1 MQKRVLFFLSLIAG
15 ACIIAISSCNEEPT
29 LFGLDLLP
37 TRDKESVFYNDA
49 GTLAGN
55 IFSIDSIAG
64 YRAVKPFLGSMND
77 LVFGVTEGSVA
88 VQFLYTVSNKSFGSS
103 PVADSLILYIK
114 VDTAYGDTTTPQMLR
129 IYPLTERLYADSVYF
144 SNKSMEGLYDPNE
157 IGSVSFVPTDTLIKI
172 RMDNALG
179 QSLLS
184 ADSATK
190 SDPNTFLNYFK
201 GIYIKPEKVTTP
213 GKGALIRAD
222 LFATQTYLKLYYHND
237 TTDSLTADYD
247 VNSTFSARL
256 GLLKHDYSATGITGI
271 NDTLR
276 NDSVL
281 YVQSLSGLGVH
292 LSFPCLE
299 SWKDSLPVAIH
310 KAELFLYP
318 DPVQSESYFARPSK
332 LDAYI
337 KTSSGNFGTIADASL
352 STSSGTTTYDFLGG
366 SYNETFKAYHFTLT
380 YHFQRYLQGKSERTD
395 IYVFPSNQ
403 GSEVTGLV
411 LRNGTNIRFRLKI
424 TYSRY

>member
-1 MQKRVLFFLSLIAG
+1 VQKRVPFFLSLIAG
-15 ACIIAISSCNEEPT
+15 ACIILISSCNEEPT

-37 TRDKESVFYNDA
+37 TRDKESVFYNDT

-55 IFSIDSIAG
+55 MFSIDSIAG
-64 YRAVKPFLGSMND
+64 YRAVKPFLGCMND

-88 VQFLYTVSNKSFGSS
+88 VQFLYTVSNRQFGPS
-103 PVADSLILYIK
+103 PVTDSLILFIK
-114 VDTAYGDTTTPQMLR
+114 VDTVYGDTLTPQIFR
-129 IYPLTERLYADSVYF
+129 IYPLTERLYADSIYF
-144 SNKSMEGLYDPNE
+144 SNKLMEGLYDPNE

-172 RMDNALG
+172 RLDNALG
-179 QSLLS
+179 QLLLS

-190 SDPNTFLNYFK
+190 SNPNTFLDYFK
-201 GIYIKPEKVTTP
+201 GFYIKPDRVTTP
-213 GKGALIRAD
+213 GKGSLVSAN

-237 TTDSLTADYD
+237 TTDSLIADYD

-256 GLLKHDYSATGITGI
+256 GLLRHDYSATGIIGI

-281 YVQSLSGLGVH
+281 YIQSLSGLGVH
-292 LSFPCLE
+292 LSFPGLE
-299 SWKDSLPVAIH
+299 GWKDSLPVAIH

-318 DPVQSESYFARPSK
+318 DPVQNESFFTRPAR

-352 STSSGTTTYDFLGG
+352 STSTGTTTYDFLGG
-366 SYNETFKAYHFTLT
+366 SYNETLKAYRFTLT
-380 YHFQRYLQGKSERTD
+380 YHFQRYLQGKSDRSD

-411 LRNGTNIRFRLKI
+411 LKNGTNIRFRLKI
-424 TYSRY
+424 TYSKY

>member
-1 MQKRVLFFLSLIAG
+1 MQKRVPFFLSLIAG

-37 TRDKESVFYNDA
+37 TRDKESVFYNEA

-55 IFSIDSIAG
+55 MFSIDSIAG
-64 YRAVKPFLGSMND
+64 YRAVKPFLGCMND
-77 LVFGVTEGSVA
+77 RVFGVTEGSVA
-88 VQFLYTVSNKSFGSS
+88 VQFLYTVSNKQFGPS
-103 PVADSLILYIK
+103 PVADSLLLFIK
-114 VDTAYGDTTTPQMLR
+114 VDTVYGDTVTPQIFR

-144 SNKSMEGLYDPNE
+144 SNKTMEGLYDPNE

-172 RMDNALG
+172 RIDNTLG
-179 QSLLS
+179 QLLLS

-190 SDPNTFLNYFK
+190 SNPNTFLDYFK
-201 GIYIKPEKVTTP
+201 GFYIKPDRVTTP
-213 GKGALIRAD
+213 GKGSLASAN

-237 TTDSLTADYD
+237 TTDSLIADYD

-256 GLLKHDYSATGITGI
+256 GLLKHDYTATGIAGI

-281 YVQSLSGLGVH
+281 YIQSLSGLGVH
-292 LSFPCLE
+292 LSFPGLE
-299 SWKDSLPVAIH
+299 SWKDSLPIAIH
-310 KAELFLYP
+310 KAELLLYP
-318 DPVQSESYFARPSK
+318 DPVQNESFFTRPSR

-352 STSSGTTTYDFLGG
+352 STSTGGTTYDFLGG
-366 SYNETFKAYHFTLT
+366 SYNETLKAYRFTLT
-380 YHFQRYLQGKSERTD
+380 YHFQRYLQGKSERSD

-424 TYSRY
+424 TYSKY

>member
-1 MQKRVLFFLSLIAG
+1 MQKRVPFFLSLIAG
-15 ACIIAISSCNEEPT
+15 ACIILISSCNEEPT

-37 TRDKESVFYNDA
+37 TRDKESVFYNDT

-55 IFSIDSIAG
+55 MFSIDSIAG
-64 YRAVKPFLGSMND
+64 YRAVKPFLGCMND

-88 VQFLYTVSNKSFGSS
+88 VQFLYTVSNRQFGPS
-103 PVADSLILYIK
+103 PVTDSLILFIK
-114 VDTAYGDTTTPQMLR
+114 VDTVYGDTLTPQIFR
-129 IYPLTERLYADSVYF
+129 IYPLTERLYADSIYF
-144 SNKSMEGLYDPNE
+144 SNKPMEGLYDPNE
-157 IGSVSFVPTDTLIKI
+157 IGSVSFIPTDTLIKI
-172 RMDNALG
+172 RLDNALG
-179 QSLLS
+179 QLLLS

-190 SDPNTFLNYFK
+190 SNPNTFLDYFK
-201 GIYIKPEKVTTP
+201 GFYIKPDRVTTP
-213 GKGALIRAD
+213 GKGSLVSAN

-237 TTDSLTADYD
+237 TTDSLIADYD

-256 GLLKHDYSATGITGI
+256 GLLRHDYSSTGIIGI

-281 YVQSLSGLGVH
+281 YIQSLSGLGVH
-292 LSFPCLE
+292 LSFPGLE

-318 DPVQSESYFARPSK
+318 DPVQNESFFTRPAR

-352 STSSGTTTYDFLGG
+352 STSTGATTYDFLGG
-366 SYNETFKAYHFTLT
+366 SYNETLKAYRFTLT
-380 YHFQRYLQGKSERTD
+380 YHFQRYLQGKSDRSD

-411 LRNGTNIRFRLKI
+411 LKNGTNIRFRLKI
-424 TYSRY
+424 TYSKY

>member
-1 MQKRVLFFLSLIAG
+1 MQKRVPLLLSLIAG

-37 TRDKESVFYNDA
+37 TRDKESVFYNDT

-55 IFSIDSIAG
+55 LFSIDSISG
-64 YRAVKPFLGSMND
+64 YRAVRPFLGSMND

-88 VQFLYTVSNKSFGSS
+88 VQFLYTVSNRQFGPS
-103 PVADSLILYIK
+103 PVTDSLILFIE
-114 VDTAYGDTTTPQMLR
+114 VDTVYGDTVTPQIFR

-144 SNKSMEGLYDPNE
+144 SNKTMEGLYDPNE
-157 IGSVSFVPTDTLIKI
+157 IGTVSFIPTDTLIKI
-172 RMDNALG
+172 RIDNAFG
-179 QSLLS
+179 QLLLS
-184 ADSATK
+184 ADSSTK
-190 SDPNTFLNYFK
+190 SDPNAFLDYFK
-201 GIYIKPEKVTTP
+201 GFYIKPDRIATP
-213 GKGALIRAD
+213 GKGSLVSAN

-237 TTDSLTADYD
+237 TTDSLVADYD

-256 GLLKHDYSATGITGI
+256 GLLKHDYTATGIVGI

-281 YVQSLSGLGVH
+281 YIQSLSGLGVH
-292 LSFPCLE
+292 LTFPGLE
-299 SWKDSLPVAIH
+299 NWKDSLPVAIH

-318 DPVQSESYFARPSK
+318 DPVQNESFFSRPSK

-352 STSSGTTTYDFLGG
+352 STSTGITTYDFLGG
-366 SYNETFKAYHFTLT
+366 SYNESLKAYRFTLT
-380 YHFQRYLQGKSERTD
+380 YHFQRYLQGKSERSD

-411 LRNGTNIRFRLKI
+411 LRNGINTRFRLKI
-424 TYSRY
+424 TYSKY